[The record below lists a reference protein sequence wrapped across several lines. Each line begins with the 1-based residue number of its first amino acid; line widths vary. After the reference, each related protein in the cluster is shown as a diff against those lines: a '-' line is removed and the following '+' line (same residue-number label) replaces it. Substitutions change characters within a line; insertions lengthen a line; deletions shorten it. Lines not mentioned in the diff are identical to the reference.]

1 MKKPTKKQNEWN
13 EKMELNHIAC
23 RIQNIL
29 GPEVSAEKKL
39 EVFALVQDMD
49 IASQV
54 LRRVLA
60 DTGRG

>member
-1 MKKPTKKQNEWN
+1 
-13 EKMELNHIAC
+13 MELNHIAC

-39 EVFALVQDMD
+39 EVFALVQD